1 MPLPRSLRAAVVAL
15 LALGTPL
22 LAACSLSLNQDKDQC
37 KRDADCEKLGAAL
50 VCRAGLCVAD
60 AASGGS
66 GGVAGGRNDA
76 GAGGSAGLG
85 DPGGAGGGGAAGES
99 GAGGT
104 AGASGLGGGS
114 GASGTG
120 GGSGASGTGGAAGTG
135 GGGGS
140 DACAVPAP
148 TCPDNL
154 CVPFDNC
161 ARLGLCAGATL
172 PPLVAPPKP

>member
-1 MPLPRSLRAAVVAL
+1 MHLPRSLRVTLVAL

-22 LAACSLSLNQDKDQC
+22 FAACSLSLNQDKDQC
-37 KRDADCEKLGAAL
+37 KRDADCGKLGASL

-60 AASGGS
+60 ATTGAGNGGA
-66 GGVAGGRNDA
+66 AGGQSEA
-76 GAGGSAGLG
+76 GAGGTAGSES
-85 DPGGAGGGGAAGES
+85 GAGGGGASGSS
-99 GAGGT
+99 GADGGTGGASGSGGGAGTGGSGGASGT
-104 AGASGLGGGS
+104 AGASGGGS
-114 GASGTG
+114 GG
-120 GGSGASGTGGAAGTG
+120 
-135 GGGGS
+135 
-140 DACAVPAP
+140 ACALPAP